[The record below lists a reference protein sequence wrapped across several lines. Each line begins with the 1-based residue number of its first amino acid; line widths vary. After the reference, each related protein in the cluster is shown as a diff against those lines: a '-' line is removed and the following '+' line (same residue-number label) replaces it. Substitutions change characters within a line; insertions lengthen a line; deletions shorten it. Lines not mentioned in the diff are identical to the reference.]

1 MKILEITFIPP
12 SLSSGGGLGTYQSIK
27 SLAGNGDVDYIG
39 PEFEDGL
46 FSGTLYKVKK
56 LSILEPKQ
64 TGILRQLYR
73 VLFKGIST
81 SFYDS
86 WKEASISID
95 WSKYD
100 FIYIE
105 LSRYDFLI
113 NKAHEFKKK
122 CMVRVQDIESDYGEK
137 IYKRSKKLADY
148 FRYKSYAINE
158 RQVFNKAD
166 CLICITNHDIERG
179 MNLYNTQKRIVLNP
193 ICLEKK
199 PIIIRKRNEHLT
211 FLITG
216 TLSYGPNAQG
226 AVWFIENIWDEV
238 LYKFPKAE
246 LIVAGAC
253 PGDAVK
259 SVCESKK
266 SISLIDTPPE
276 MEVYFRK
283 ADIYIATVF
292 DGAGMK
298 VKVAEALSYGL
309 PVIGT
314 PHSFIGYEEIQCG
327 KYISNSK
334 EEFVKNIEIAVQRVS
349 EEEQKQ
355 IVEEFNNF
363 LSMDTSINRYKE
375 YIKNLL
381 K

>member
-1 MKILEITFIPP
+1 
-12 SLSSGGGLGTYQSIK
+12 
-27 SLAGNGDVDYIG
+27 
-39 PEFEDGL
+39 
-46 FSGTLYKVKK
+46 
-56 LSILEPKQ
+56 
-64 TGILRQLYR
+64 
-73 VLFKGIST
+73 
-81 SFYDS
+81 
-86 WKEASISID
+86 
-95 WSKYD
+95 
-100 FIYIE
+100 
-105 LSRYDFLI
+105 
-113 NKAHEFKKK
+113 
-122 CMVRVQDIESDYGEK
+122 
-137 IYKRSKKLADY
+137 
-148 FRYKSYAINE
+148 
-158 RQVFNKAD
+158 
-166 CLICITNHDIERG
+166 
-179 MNLYNTQKRIVLNP
+179 
-193 ICLEKK
+193 
-199 PIIIRKRNEHLT
+199 
-211 FLITG
+211 
-216 TLSYGPNAQG
+216 
-226 AVWFIENIWDEV
+226 
-238 LYKFPKAE
+238 
-246 LIVAGAC
+246 
-253 PGDAVK
+253 
-259 SVCESKK
+259 
-266 SISLIDTPPE
+266 